1 MAAERVK
8 SKNLFNFRPAGMID
22 AEILA
27 KEKAMM
33 EEMGFDLEVEMEK
46 MKTMSDVEFG
56 AALEGMMEG
65 MVGTMFSNPVLTEV
79 TQMFPNRFSGLLISG

>member
-33 EEMGFDLEVEMEK
+33 EEFGFDPEVEMEK

-56 AALEGMMEG
+56 ASLEEMMEG
-65 MVGTMFSNPVLTEV
+65 ICGTMFSNPVFTEV
-79 TQMFPNRFSGLLISG
+79 TQMFPNRFSCLLI

>member
-65 MVGTMFSNPVLTEV
+65 MVGTMFNNPVLTEV
-79 TQMFPNRFSGLLISG
+79 TQV